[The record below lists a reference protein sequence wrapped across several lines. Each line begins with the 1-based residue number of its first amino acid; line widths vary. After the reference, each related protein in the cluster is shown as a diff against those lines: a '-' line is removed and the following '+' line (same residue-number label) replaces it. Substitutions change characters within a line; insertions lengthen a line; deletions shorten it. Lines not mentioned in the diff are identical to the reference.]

1 MSRGLA
7 WPAAAVAA
15 LGAAPLVMTAAPAIA
30 APACGAA
37 TATVTRTSGPVLY
50 LEPGSSPA
58 LDSAYAMYRV
68 TNTSGADYADV
79 WVTIG
84 SFAGP
89 SIGRASSESGQA
101 HIGRLAAGASAN
113 AAFYLTAGTEVT
125 TPEAHTVR
133 VYGTRPDLA
142 PDAVCTASF
151 SLTAQADISA
161 SANKVTS
168 VTASSSP
175 QLGGRLTVT
184 VVGNTGTIG
193 AAGLFTATP
202 ASYASWPANA
212 YRLTGSTIT
221 MSGGNTGTHT
231 DTLYLPGLNS
241 SATDYTATFTFAV
254 AGTTASATA
263 VSPMTHISSGTQV
276 KHTTTN
282 NFATLPPIPAVVNH
296 TSLTVS
302 GSPTSLPP
310 VGGTA
315 TFTTTVTNAGGAA
328 VTLDDV
334 TATLPAGTTYVPGS
348 ATFGGA
354 PTADPAISGGA
365 AVFLAGLDVPAGASR
380 QLTFQV
386 AVPGTPGQYT
396 ASVVGHVAS
405 ATIDATTGTGD
416 SQPATGKI
424 TVAGVGTPP
433 TVTAVAPDEGPAAG
447 GTTVTVTGT
456 HLTDTT
462 TVRVGSAD
470 ATDVTVVD
478 DTTITARTPP
488 GSGAQDLT
496 VTTLTGT
503 SAPVTF
509 TYRAAPAPADLTSTG
524 VGTGAQTAT
533 VPLPADGGV
542 TLLDADGDPTAGP
555 VTVPGQGTY
564 TLADDTV
571 TFTPVLGY
579 AGTATPVGFRVTDRF
594 GQTGDATFTPTVT
607 APPGPSAAPLSSSGV
622 GTATQTVTPAVPT
635 GGTLALV
642 GSGAV
647 PDKGTFAVDAGTL
660 TFTPRIGF
668 TGTAAAQ
675 YRVTD
680 AYGHDAAASYT
691 ATVTPPPP
699 PTAPPHQTSGIGTSP
714 QAVQFT
720 VPDGATATLLDANGN
735 AATAVTVP
743 AKGTYTLQTPERA
756 LARPGR
762 AEHALARMRPRDTEA
777 ATVATIT
784 FTPVLGYT
792 GVAPPVQYRITDA
805 YGQSA
810 VATYTPTVTLPAAPP
825 AAPQTSTGDNTTPQ
839 HVTVTV
845 PPGGNVTLLDASG
858 NPATTV
864 TIAGQ
869 GAYTLDPATGGITF
883 TPEARFRGTPSPV
896 TYRVTD
902 AYGQSATA
910 TYTPAVAATDGGDP
924 GGGDPVALPVT
935 GPDTPTLIGLGLSMV
950 LLGAALAR
958 RRWAPL
964 PARSRHTGVDVG
976 NRWSGA
982 GRREVYGA
990 APAAATTLTFL
1001 VRRTDD
1007 GSCAAEVTW
1016 ENATMW

>member
-1 MSRGLA
+1 VLRRFSRRLA
-7 WPAAAVAA
+7 WPAAAVAV
-15 LGAAPLVMTAAPAIA
+15 LGAAPVIMTPAPAVAAPT
-30 APACGAA
+30 CSAA
-37 TATVTRTSGPVLY
+37 TATVTRTSGAVLY
-50 LEPGSSPA
+50 LEPGSSPV

-68 TNTSGADYADV
+68 TNTSGADYADL

-89 SIGRASSESGQA
+89 SIGRASSESGTA

-113 AAFYLTAGTEVT
+113 AAFYLTAGAEVT

-151 SLTAQADISA
+151 SLVATADIAA

-168 VTASSSP
+168 VSASSAP

-212 YRLTGSTIT
+212 YRLTGSSIT
-221 MSGGNTGTHT
+221 MSGGNTGTYT
-231 DTLYLPGLNS
+231 DMLHLPGLNS

-254 AGTTASATA
+254 VGTTATATP

-282 NFATLPPIPAVVNH
+282 NFATLPPIPTVVNH
-296 TSLTVS
+296 TSLAVS
-302 GSPTSLPP
+302 GSPPSLPP
-310 VGGTA
+310 IGGTA

-328 VTLDDV
+328 VTLDDL

-348 ATFGGA
+348 ATFAGS
-354 PTADPAISGGA
+354 PTADPAVNGTT
-365 AVFLAGLDVPAGASR
+365 AVFLTGLDVPAGASR

-386 AVPGTPGQYT
+386 SVPGTPGQYT

-405 ATIDATTGTGD
+405 ATIDTTTGTGD
-416 SQPATGKI
+416 SQPATGGI
-424 TVAGVGTPP
+424 TVFGVGTPP
-433 TVTAVAPDEGPAAG
+433 TLTAVSPDTGPAAG
-447 GTTVTVTGT
+447 GTAITVTGT
-456 HLTDTT
+456 DLTDTT
-462 TVRVGSAD
+462 AVRVGDAD
-470 ATDVTVVD
+470 ATDVTVVN
-478 DTTITARTPP
+478 DTTVTAVTPP
-488 GSGAQDLT
+488 GSGTQDVT

-503 SAPVTF
+503 STPVPDGAF

-524 VGTGAQTAT
+524 VGTGTQTAT
-533 VPLPADGGV
+533 VTVPAGGGV

-571 TFTPVLGY
+571 TFTPVLGF
-579 AGTATPVGFRVTDRF
+579 AGAATPVGFRVTDSD
-594 GQTGDATFTPTVT
+594 GQSGDATFTPTVT
-607 APPGPSAAPLSSSGV
+607 APPGPSASPLSSSGE
-622 GTATQTVTPAVPT
+622 GTGMQTVTPSVPV
-635 GGTLALV
+635 GGALALV
-642 GSGAV
+642 DAGEPV
-647 PDKGTFAVDAGTL
+647 DEITDPDKGTFAVDAGTL

-680 AYGHDAAASYT
+680 AYDHAATATYT

-699 PTAPPHQTSGIGTSP
+699 PTAPPHTTSGIGTNP
-714 QAVQFT
+714 QAVQIT
-720 VPDGATATLLDANGN
+720 VPDGATATLLDANGDP
-735 AATAVTVP
+735 ATAVTVP
-743 AKGTYTLQTPERA
+743 AKGTYTLQVPETAPKR
-756 LARPGR
+756 R
-762 AEHALARMRPRDTEA
+762 TEA
-777 ATVATIT
+777 VTVATIT

-810 VATYTPTVTLPAAPP
+810 TATYTPTVTLPAAPP
-825 AAPQTSTGDNTTPQ
+825 AAPQTSTGGNSSPQ

-845 PPGGNVTLLDASG
+845 PPGGSVTLLDANG

-864 TIAGQ
+864 TIPGQ
-869 GAYTLDPATGGITF
+869 GAYTLDPAAGGITF
-883 TPEARFRGTPSPV
+883 TPEPRFAGTPSPV

-902 AYGQSATA
+902 AYGQTATA
-910 TYTPAVAATDGGDP
+910 TYTPAVVGSDAVT
-924 GGGDPVALPVT
+924 LPVT
-935 GPDTPTLIGLGLSMV
+935 GPDTPTLISLGLSMV
-950 LLGAALAR
+950 LLGAAL
-958 RRWAPL
+958 
-964 PARSRHTGVDVG
+964 
-976 NRWSGA
+976 
-982 GRREVYGA
+982 
-990 APAAATTLTFL
+990 
-1001 VRRTDD
+1001 VRRL
-1007 GSCAAEVTW
+1007 AR
-1016 ENATMW
+1016 